1 MRTTT
6 TNQIP
11 KNVTRL
17 EKEVYASIKRRARF
31 VTITIDE
38 LCRRAKIA
46 PSTFSRWVNG
56 HHSGL
61 IFTIG
66 LMDEILNTLEA
77 EKFHTLEQR
86 IHSCDLTISGACDA
100 VDIPVLD
107 YIRWIRKELNP
118 DYGKLAELERFL
130 TEREKAMQAEPLNS
144 KQCQGGSL

>member
-6 TNQIP
+6 TDQPP

-17 EKEVYASIKRRARF
+17 EKEVYASLKMRARF
-31 VTITIDE
+31 VGISIDE

-61 IFTIG
+61 MFTIG
-66 LMDEILNTLEA
+66 QMDEILTALEA
-77 EKFHTLEQR
+77 EKFHQLEMR
-86 IHSCDLTISGACDA
+86 IHDCDLTISGACGE

-107 YIRWIRKELNP
+107 YIRWIRKELAP

-130 TEREKAMQAEPLNS
+130 SQREKDIQAESPETKVAN
-144 KQCQGGSL
+144 GR

>member
-1 MRTTT
+1 MRATT
-6 TNQIP
+6 TNQTP

-31 VTITIDE
+31 VSISIDE
-38 LCRRAKIA
+38 LCKRAKIA

-56 HHSGL
+56 HNSGL

-66 LMDEILNTLEA
+66 QMDEILTKLEA
-77 EKFHTLEQR
+77 EKFHQLEQR
-86 IHSCDLTISGACDA
+86 IHALDLTISGATSA

-107 YIRWIRKELNP
+107 YIRWIRKELSP

-130 TEREKAMQAEPLNS
+130 AEREKEAQTESSPEPEAI
-144 KQCQGGSL
+144 CGR

>member
-6 TNQIP
+6 TTKPP
-11 KNVTRL
+11 KSVTRL

-31 VTITIDE
+31 VGISIDE

-56 HHSGL
+56 HNSGL

-66 LMDEILNTLEA
+66 QMDDILTNLEA
-77 EKFHTLEQR
+77 EKFHQLEQR
-86 IHSCDLTISGACDA
+86 IHALDLTISGATSA

-107 YIRWIRKELNP
+107 YIRWIRKELSP

-130 TEREKAMQAEPLNS
+130 TEREKEMQVESSPEPEAV
-144 KQCQGGSL
+144 CGR

>member
-6 TNQIP
+6 NDQAP

-17 EKEVYASIKRRARF
+17 EKEVYASLKRRARF
-31 VTITIDE
+31 VGISIEE

-61 IFTIG
+61 MFTIG
-66 LMDEILNTLEA
+66 QMDEILTALEA
-77 EKFHTLEQR
+77 EKFHQLEMR
-86 IHSCDLTISGACDA
+86 IHACDLTISGACTE

-107 YIRWIRKELNP
+107 YIRWIRKELAP

-130 TEREKAMQAEPLNS
+130 NQREKDLQAQSSETKAAN
-144 KQCQGGSL
+144 GR

>member
-6 TNQIP
+6 TTQVP

-31 VTITIDE
+31 VGITIDE

-56 HHSGL
+56 HNSGL

-66 LMDEILNTLEA
+66 QMDEILTALEA
-77 EKFHTLEQR
+77 EKFHILEQR
-86 IHSCDLTISGACDA
+86 IHASDMTISGACEA
-100 VDIPVLD
+100 VDIPILD
-107 YIRWIRKELNP
+107 YIRWIRKELAP

-130 TEREKAMQAEPLNS
+130 TEREKEAQAETSPNLEA
-144 KQCQGGSL
+144 KCGS